1 MATPLRFFIKI
12 AQERGNINP
21 DDIVAVENWFL
32 EELPKLP
39 KKDLDAILN
48 ELIEHS
54 DDKSIKPEKIV
65 YPSNIPIPLI
75 KDTIPVTGLQRTNL
89 YNRLIN
95 NLRKLIAS
103 KK

>member
-1 MATPLRFFIKI
+1 MPTPLRFFIKI

-32 EELPKLP
+32 EDLPKLP
-39 KKDLDAILN
+39 EKDLQAILD

-54 DDKSIKPEKIV
+54 DDKSIKPDKIV
-65 YPSNIPIPLI
+65 YPSDIPMPLM
-75 KDTIPVTGLQRTNL
+75 KDTIPVTGLQRTSL
-89 YNRLIN
+89 YSRLIN
-95 NLRKLIAS
+95 NLKKLIAS